1 MLSRSKVV
9 KRFGVALCASALMS
23 VVSAQ
28 KPQVPKVED
37 AEPHRMPTPADM
49 EREMKRAREVVN
61 KDQKEGIDWA
71 VRRAT
76 MGPLAGQ
83 KGANGMPSQ
92 PGLPDASKLMGGK
105 GVDVA
110 KLAEQY
116 GAPDSPMQGAD
127 PVYKLVA
134 FVSLSMPEGS
144 LKKLG
149 RDLKK
154 AGGVMIVRGTKYGI
168 GSEEWG
174 KSIEAL
180 KPIVETGVQLEINPA
195 LFKQF
200 QIKTVPTIV
209 VSPKGIAS
217 QGCQEEACTA
227 GNIGIIRGDVSLDY
241 ALDKLA
247 DRQDEVGRF
256 AEKLYKKVEM

>member
-1 MLSRSKVV
+1 MVRTKVI
-9 KRFGVALCASALMS
+9 RGLGVALCACTLMS
-23 VVSAQ
+23 VANAQ
-28 KPQVPKVED
+28 TQQVPKLED
-37 AEPHRMPTPADM
+37 AEKHRMPTVADM

-83 KGANGMPSQ
+83 RGVNGMPSQ
-92 PGLPDASKLMGGK
+92 PGLPDASKVMGAK
-105 GVDVA
+105 GVDIA
-110 KLAEQY
+110 KLAQEY

-168 GSEEWG
+168 GTEEWG

-200 QIKTVPTIV
+200 EIKTVPTIV

-217 QGCQEEACTA
+217 QGCQEDACAA
-227 GNIGIIRGDVSLDY
+227 GNVGIIRGDVSLDY